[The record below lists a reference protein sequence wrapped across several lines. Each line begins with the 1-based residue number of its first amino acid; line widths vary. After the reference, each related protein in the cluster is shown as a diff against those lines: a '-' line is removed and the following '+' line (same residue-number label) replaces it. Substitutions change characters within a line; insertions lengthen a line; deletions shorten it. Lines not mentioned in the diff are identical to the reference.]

1 MRQLEGPEIA
11 GYDLIDSDLAQ
22 RVRIIRVPFLAP
34 GSSGMTIGR
43 FVFLTTDVD
52 RSGGRELLA
61 HELVHVRQFSEA
73 GLVAFLLRYLRDYAA
88 ALARLRNHRQAI
100 SRDLSRV
107 SSTRRGPRM
116 EAPTALR
123 IGTVTVVIQLGG

>member
-88 ALARLRNHRQAI
+88 ALARLRNHRQAYLAI
-100 SRDLSRV
+100 PAESAARDEAREWK
-107 SSTRRGPRM
+107 RRRHSAS
-116 EAPTALR
+116 AP
-123 IGTVTVVIQLGG
+123 